1 MARKDNHYPVI
12 RKFSV
17 INNTGAP
24 QTNGIVDVAQEMSK
38 INHRLMRQSRMYE
51 VSVTVDAN
59 VADGTTIDIYALAD
73 SWWTMKSLQMAKSAW
88 DASNA
93 EEKTM
98 LNGKTARWNDFR
110 VKPGLSATGGGGTG
124 FDSLT
129 AVQFENST
137 LSQIPFTAGEFELS
151 TVVDQ
156 AGATR
161 TFSWSSGVSATQY
174 FIYDEYSKSSN
185 TSTDP
190 TTPAIGPYS
199 GLLPNLDTGAAAAL
213 QDQGNNPPY
222 NATGY
227 GSGIWVKV
235 GTLQLF
241 AGRQRLSTG
250 FFMAPCGFVAL
261 TGVGGLGADIQIECK
276 RGDYK
281 GVHAPSMLE

>member
-1 MARKDNHYPVI
+1 MARREKHFPVI

-17 INNTGAP
+17 VNNTGAP
-24 QTNGIVDVAQEMSK
+24 QTNGLVDVPQELSK

-51 VSVTVDAN
+51 CNVIVDAN
-59 VADGTTIDIYALAD
+59 VADGTTIDVYALCD
-73 SWWTMKSLQMAKSAW
+73 SWWTMKGLQMAKAAW
-88 DASNA
+88 DESNS
-93 EEKTM
+93 EEKMM

-110 VKPGLSATGGGGTG
+110 VAAGLTATGGGGTG
-124 FDSLT
+124 FDPLIATQFTNTTLASL
-129 AVQFENST
+129 
-137 LSQIPFTAGEFELS
+137 PFVAGEFDLS

-156 AGATR
+156 AGASRAFTWGPGNA
-161 TFSWSSGVSATQY
+161 SAYGIYEEYDKSG
-174 FIYDEYSKSSN
+174 N

-190 TTPAIGPYS
+190 TVPATGPYT
-199 GLLPNLDTGAAAAL
+199 GLLPNLDAGAAAAL

-222 NATGY
+222 NANGY
-227 GSGIWVKV
+227 GTGIWVKV

-241 AGRQRLSTG
+241 AGRQRLTTG
-250 FFMAPCGFVAL
+250 FFSAPCGLIAL

>member
-1 MARKDNHYPVI
+1 MARREKHFPVI

-17 INNTGAP
+17 VNNTDAP
-24 QTNGIVDVAQEMSK
+24 QTNGLVDVPQELSK

-51 VSVTVDAN
+51 CNVIVDAN
-59 VADGTTIDIYALAD
+59 VADGTTIDVYALCD
-73 SWWTMKSLQMAKSAW
+73 SWWTMKGLQMAKAAW
-88 DASNA
+88 DESNS
-93 EEKTM
+93 EEKMM

-110 VKPGLSATGGGGTG
+110 VAAGLTATGGGGTG
-124 FDSLT
+124 FDPLIAAQFTNTTLTSL
-129 AVQFENST
+129 
-137 LSQIPFTAGEFELS
+137 PFVAGEFDLS

-161 TFSWSSGVSATQY
+161 SFTWGPGTAAAYGIYEEYDKSG
-174 FIYDEYSKSSN
+174 N

-190 TTPAIGPYS
+190 TVPASGPYT
-199 GLLPNLDTGAAAAL
+199 GLLPNLEAGAAAAL

-222 NATGY
+222 NAVGY
-227 GSGIWVKV
+227 GTGIWVKV

-241 AGRQRLSTG
+241 AGRQRLTTG
-250 FFMAPCGFVAL
+250 FFSAPCGLIAL